1 MNFNKYDDN
10 FNIIG
15 KNLIKLRKDKDI
27 SQEQLS
33 NKLALLGITLYQ
45 SDIFKIEHNERTV
58 RDFELWGISQ
68 VLKVSCDELFF
79 NFTDTSELE
88 YNNKSYSKI

>member
-1 MNFNKYDDN
+1 MKFNKFNGYY
-10 FNIIG
+10 NIIG
-15 KNLIKLRKDKDI
+15 RKLKNIREGKDI

-58 RDFELWGISQ
+58 RDFELWGICSI
-68 VLKVSCDELFF
+68 LEIKAEELFEP
-79 NFTDTSELE
+79 NT
-88 YNNKSYSKI
+88 NKK